1 MRCVTLSWPV
11 AVVLVLTHTC
21 RGAPASRAAAGTVTG
36 LHRGPIQN
44 DLTLAAEYLERYYT
58 LGRERTGRRRRSE
71 PTFAAKV
78 RDMQTFFGLNVTG
91 SLDPATVE
99 IMRTPRCGVPDVQEY
114 SDQGSKRWTKSVIS
128 YSIGRYTSDMA
139 PSTVDHLIGSALN
152 VWGSA
157 SPLTFVRSF
166 SHNAD
171 IMVDFVTREHGDSYP
186 FDGPQGTL
194 AHAYGPGTGIGGD
207 THFDDDEVWTTGSN
221 GINLY
226 LVAAHEFGHAL
237 GLSHSN
243 NPESLMYPT
252 YMKRN
257 QHNLL
262 SREDILNLNM
272 LYGTRSVLPYH
283 FSRPSWNSFYKPWHL
298 SPRFPLFLQ
307 DKCNPNLSFDAV
319 TTMGE
324 STLFFKD
331 NYLWIKHDQQC
342 DTKEGPIK
350 NFMPKIDSDI
360 DAAYSVP
367 KKSVVCLF
375 KGHKFWTLRG
385 SQVRGKPKP
394 IHKFGFPKQVERL
407 DAAVHV
413 DSTGRTLFFAEHLYW
428 SYDEDR
434 RMMEE
439 LHPRNISEDFPG
451 LNTSVS
457 AAVHRDGF
465 THFFIGPL
473 VLKYDHKRKQVVSAD
488 KANSW
493 LGC

>member
-1 MRCVTLSWPV
+1 MSSTTLKCATAGPLLGAEPGPHFGVCRRFHSEMCEKRGKRQ
-11 AVVLVLTHTC
+11 LTILMLNHVID
-21 RGAPASRAAAGTVTG
+21 G
-36 LHRGPIQN
+36 
-44 DLTLAAEYLERYYT
+44 
-58 LGRERTGRRRRSE
+58 E

-114 SDQGSKRWTKSVIS
+114 SDQGSKRWTKTRCS
-128 YSIGRYTSDMA
+128 SIGRYTSDMA

-207 THFDDDEVWTTGSN
+207 THFDDDEVWTTG
-221 GINLY
+221 INLY

-272 LYGTRSVLPYH
+272 LYGRRTKIPII
-283 FSRPSWNSFYKPWHL
+283 FKPKQHL
-298 SPRFPLFLQ
+298 Y
-307 DKCNPNLSFDAV
+307 KCNPNLSFDAV

-413 DSTGRTLFFAEHLYW
+413 DNVAP
-428 SYDEDR
+428 DR